1 MWLSTISGE
10 ATWSLSSSA
19 TLAACM
25 LWGHSPA
32 MWIAALGTVVAELL
46 VLRKPWMRAWFN
58 GGQMAITMWVAG
70 WVFTLLGG
78 PSDGLHALP
87 TGDVQAGQW
96 VALRLAPAILGLFA
110 GFLLVNRALVAVA
123 VAWSTDRPYL
133 RVLREDWFY
142 AERLLEDG
150 AAFLLAPLM
159 VISYRAIGYV
169 GVALFYAPL
178 FMIYESGRRYVEL
191 QKAQRQIVHTERL
204 AAKGEM
210 AAEIGHEL
218 RTQLAAISGHAQM
231 LLKDAERKVYEH
243 VERRGRIIIEQ
254 SRRMEVM
261 AKGLMDFS
269 RAELNVERVDLNAL
283 VQRSI
288 EFVRT
293 QNRFDG
299 VEWDLRLA
307 EQVPALRGDPGQ
319 LQQVL
324 LNLFV
329 NAADAMKEQ
338 ALGAQGHRG
347 DEFDRRPRAAGAD
360 RGHRH
365 RSRHRG
371 LEPHAHLRA
380 ALHDQARRARL
391 RALDLVP
398 HHREPRRAHHRREPA
413 GAGGVLHRHAA
424 RERVGGLGLI
434 PAAGWALVARVD
446 FGACVLFAEDGTLFT
461 ATVRGR
467 VMGRKKALGNAVVVG
482 DLVRLE
488 AGADQVVVDQ
498 VQPRRNVF
506 SRRAAGEQAIE
517 QVVAANLDQ
526 VVLVTSLAQPEF
538 TPGFADRVLAQAEHA
553 GIPARLVLNKTDLG
567 SADAG
572 ARPARTNTNAPACP
586 ATRCARRAARAW
598 RRCATPCTGGARS
611 SSGTRAWGRARC
623 STPWSPRWTCSW
635 AWSTRR
641 PARGATP
648 RRRRCWSARPRTSS

>member
-1 MWLSTISGE
+1 M
-10 ATWSLSSSA
+10 
-19 TLAACM
+19 
-25 LWGHSPA
+25 
-32 MWIAALGTVVAELL
+32 
-46 VLRKPWMRAWFN
+46 
-58 GGQMAITMWVAG
+58 
-70 WVFTLLGG
+70 
-78 PSDGLHALP
+78 
-87 TGDVQAGQW
+87 
-96 VALRLAPAILGLFA
+96 ALRLVPAILGLFA

-329 NAADAMKEQ
+329 NAADAMKDKPS
-338 ALGAQGHRG
+338 ARKVIGVTSSV
-347 DEFDRRPRAAGAD
+347 DD
-360 RGHRH
+360 RGRLV
-365 RSRHRG
+365 RIVVTDTGSGIAASNLTRVF
-371 LEPHAHLRA
+371 EPHFTTKPEGHGFGLSTSYRIITS
-380 ALHDQARRARL
+380 H
-391 RALDLVP
+391 
-398 HHREPRRAHHRREPA
+398 
-413 GAGGVLHRHAA
+413 GGRITA
-424 RERVGGLGLI
+424 ESPPGQ
-434 PAAGWALVARVD
+434 
-446 FGACVLFAEDGTLFT
+446 GACFTVTLP
-461 ATVRGR
+461 V
-467 VMGRKKALGNAVVVG
+467 N
-482 DLVRLE
+482 
-488 AGADQVVVDQ
+488 
-498 VQPRRNVF
+498 
-506 SRRAAGEQAIE
+506 
-517 QVVAANLDQ
+517 
-526 VVLVTSLAQPEF
+526 
-538 TPGFADRVLAQAEHA
+538 
-553 GIPARLVLNKTDLG
+553 G
-567 SADAG
+567 S
-572 ARPARTNTNAPACP
+572 
-586 ATRCARRAARAW
+586 
-598 RRCATPCTGGARS
+598 GG
-611 SSGTRAWGRARC
+611 WG
-623 STPWSPRWTCSW
+623 
-635 AWSTRR
+635 
-641 PARGATP
+641 
-648 RRRRCWSARPRTSS
+648 

>member
-1 MWLSTISGE
+1 VSRKLAVYVISVGLAAALLLGFNVPRELESQWGHYLAWILIFVLSESMWLSTISGE

-19 TLAACM
+19 TLAACV
-25 LWGHSPA
+25 LWGRSPA
-32 MWIAALGTVVAELL
+32 MWIAALGTVVAEFL
-46 VLRKPWMRAWFN
+46 VLRKPWTRAWFN

-70 WVFTLLGG
+70 WAFTLLGG
-78 PSDGLHALP
+78 PSGGLHALP
-87 TGDVQAGQW
+87 TGDVHTGQW

-123 VAWSTDRPYL
+123 VAWSTERPYL

-159 VISYRAIGYV
+159 VISYRAVGYV

-231 LLKDAERKVYEH
+231 LLKDSERQVYEH

-307 EQVPALRGDPGQ
+307 EQVPVLRGDPGQ

-329 NAADAMKEQ
+329 NAADAMREKPS
-338 ALGAQGHRG
+338 ARKVIGVTSSVDDHGRLVRIVVTDTGSGI
-347 DEFDRRPRAAGAD
+347 AASNLT
-360 RGHRH
+360 RVF
-365 RSRHRG
+365 
-371 LEPHAHLRA
+371 EPHFTTKPEGHGFGLSTSYRIITSHGGRITAESPPG
-380 ALHDQARRARL
+380 Q
-391 RALDLVP
+391 
-398 HHREPRRAHHRREPA
+398 
-413 GAGGVLHRHAA
+413 GACFTVTLP
-424 RERVGGLGLI
+424 VNGLG
-434 PAAGWALVARVD
+434 GW
-446 FGACVLFAEDGTLFT
+446 G
-461 ATVRGR
+461 
-467 VMGRKKALGNAVVVG
+467 
-482 DLVRLE
+482 
-488 AGADQVVVDQ
+488 
-498 VQPRRNVF
+498 
-506 SRRAAGEQAIE
+506 
-517 QVVAANLDQ
+517 
-526 VVLVTSLAQPEF
+526 
-538 TPGFADRVLAQAEHA
+538 
-553 GIPARLVLNKTDLG
+553 
-567 SADAG
+567 
-572 ARPARTNTNAPACP
+572 
-586 ATRCARRAARAW
+586 
-598 RRCATPCTGGARS
+598 
-611 SSGTRAWGRARC
+611 
-623 STPWSPRWTCSW
+623 
-635 AWSTRR
+635 
-641 PARGATP
+641 
-648 RRRRCWSARPRTSS
+648 

>member
-1 MWLSTISGE
+1 VSRKLAIYVMSVGLVAALLLGFNLPRELGPEWGHYLAWILIYVISESMWLSTISGE

-25 LWGHSPA
+25 LWGYAPA
-32 MWIAALGTVVAELL
+32 MWIAALGTVTAELL

-58 GGQMAITMWVAG
+58 GGQMAVTLWVAG
-70 WVFTLLGG
+70 LFFTLFGG
-78 PSDGLHALP
+78 PANGLHGLSP
-87 TGDVQAGQW
+87 GNVQAGQW
-96 VALRLAPAILGLFA
+96 MALRLAPAILGLFA
-110 GFLLVNRALVAVA
+110 AFLLVNRALVAVA

-159 VISYRAIGYV
+159 VISYGAIGYV
-169 GVALFYAPL
+169 GVALFCAPL

-254 SRRMEVM
+254 SRRMEAI

-269 RAELNVERVDLNAL
+269 RAELVVERVDLNSL

-329 NAADAMKEQ
+329 NAADAMK
-338 ALGAQGHRG
+338 
-347 DEFDRRPRAAGAD
+347 DRPSVRKVIGVTSSTDD
-360 RGHRH
+360 RGRLV
-365 RSRHRG
+365 RIVVTDTGPGIAASNLTRIF
-371 LEPHAHLRA
+371 EPHFTTKPEGHGFGLSTSYRIIVN
-380 ALHDQARRARL
+380 H
-391 RALDLVP
+391 
-398 HHREPRRAHHRREPA
+398 
-413 GAGGVLHRHAA
+413 GGRITA
-424 RERVGGLGLI
+424 ESQPG
-434 PAAGWALVARVD
+434 D
-446 FGACVLFAEDGTLFT
+446 GACFVVTLP
-461 ATVRGR
+461 VNG
-467 VMGRKKALGNAVVVG
+467 
-482 DLVRLE
+482 
-488 AGADQVVVDQ
+488 
-498 VQPRRNVF
+498 
-506 SRRAAGEQAIE
+506 
-517 QVVAANLDQ
+517 
-526 VVLVTSLAQPEF
+526 
-538 TPGFADRVLAQAEHA
+538 PG
-553 GIPARLVLNKTDLG
+553 G
-567 SADAG
+567 
-572 ARPARTNTNAPACP
+572 
-586 ATRCARRAARAW
+586 
-598 RRCATPCTGGARS
+598 
-611 SSGTRAWGRARC
+611 WG
-623 STPWSPRWTCSW
+623 
-635 AWSTRR
+635 
-641 PARGATP
+641 
-648 RRRRCWSARPRTSS
+648 

>member
-1 MWLSTISGE
+1 VSRKLAVYVISVGLAAALLLGFNVPRELESQWGHYLAWILIFVLSESMWLSTISGE

-19 TLAACM
+19 TLAACV
-25 LWGHSPA
+25 LWGRSPA
-32 MWIAALGTVVAELL
+32 MWIAALGTVVAEFL
-46 VLRKPWMRAWFN
+46 VLRKPWTRAWFN

-70 WVFTLLGG
+70 WAFTLLGG
-78 PSDGLHALP
+78 PSGGLHALP
-87 TGDVQAGQW
+87 TGDVHTGQW

-123 VAWSTDRPYL
+123 VAWSTERPYL

-159 VISYRAIGYV
+159 VISYRAVGYV

-231 LLKDAERKVYEH
+231 LLKDSERQVYEH

-307 EQVPALRGDPGQ
+307 EQVPVLRGDPGQ

-329 NAADAMKEQ
+329 NAADAMKEKPS
-338 ALGAQGHRG
+338 ARKVIAVTSSVDDHGRLVRIVVTDTGSGI
-347 DEFDRRPRAAGAD
+347 AASNLT
-360 RGHRH
+360 RVF
-365 RSRHRG
+365 
-371 LEPHAHLRA
+371 EPHFTTKPEGHGFGLSTSYRIITSHGGRITAESPPG
-380 ALHDQARRARL
+380 Q
-391 RALDLVP
+391 
-398 HHREPRRAHHRREPA
+398 
-413 GAGGVLHRHAA
+413 GACFTVTLP
-424 RERVGGLGLI
+424 VNGLG
-434 PAAGWALVARVD
+434 GW
-446 FGACVLFAEDGTLFT
+446 G
-461 ATVRGR
+461 
-467 VMGRKKALGNAVVVG
+467 
-482 DLVRLE
+482 
-488 AGADQVVVDQ
+488 
-498 VQPRRNVF
+498 
-506 SRRAAGEQAIE
+506 
-517 QVVAANLDQ
+517 
-526 VVLVTSLAQPEF
+526 
-538 TPGFADRVLAQAEHA
+538 
-553 GIPARLVLNKTDLG
+553 
-567 SADAG
+567 
-572 ARPARTNTNAPACP
+572 
-586 ATRCARRAARAW
+586 
-598 RRCATPCTGGARS
+598 
-611 SSGTRAWGRARC
+611 
-623 STPWSPRWTCSW
+623 
-635 AWSTRR
+635 
-641 PARGATP
+641 
-648 RRRRCWSARPRTSS
+648 

>member
-1 MWLSTISGE
+1 MSRKLVVYVVSVGLVAAVLLGFNLPPELEGQWGHYLAWILICVLSESMWLSAISGE

-19 TLAACM
+19 TLAAAM
-25 LWGHSPA
+25 LWGRAPA
-32 MWIAALGTVVAELL
+32 MWIAALSTVVAEFL
-46 VLRKPWMRAWFN
+46 VLRKPWTRAWFN
-58 GGQMAITMWVAG
+58 GGQMVVTMWVAG
-70 WVFTLLGG
+70 WAFALLGG
-78 PSDGLHALP
+78 TSGGLQSLRG
-87 TGDVQAGQW
+87 GDVHAGQLL
-96 VALRLAPAILGLFA
+96 ALRLVPAILGMFA

-159 VISYRAIGYV
+159 VISFRAIGYV

-191 QKAQRQIVHTERL
+191 KKAQSQIIHTERL

-231 LLKDAERKVYEH
+231 LLKDADRKVYEH

-283 VQRSI
+283 IQRSI

-329 NAADAMKEQ
+329 NAADAMKEKSS
-338 ALGAQGHRG
+338 ARKVIWVTSSV
-347 DEFDRRPRAAGAD
+347 DD
-360 RGHRH
+360 RGRLV
-365 RSRHRG
+365 RIVVTDTGSGIVASNLTRVF
-371 LEPHAHLRA
+371 EPHFTTKPEGHGFGLSTSYRIVASHGGRITA
-380 ALHDQARRARL
+380 ESPPGQ
-391 RALDLVP
+391 
-398 HHREPRRAHHRREPA
+398 
-413 GAGGVLHRHAA
+413 GASFSVTLPVNGPGG
-424 RERVGGLGLI
+424 
-434 PAAGWALVARVD
+434 
-446 FGACVLFAEDGTLFT
+446 
-461 ATVRGR
+461 
-467 VMGRKKALGNAVVVG
+467 
-482 DLVRLE
+482 
-488 AGADQVVVDQ
+488 
-498 VQPRRNVF
+498 
-506 SRRAAGEQAIE
+506 
-517 QVVAANLDQ
+517 
-526 VVLVTSLAQPEF
+526 
-538 TPGFADRVLAQAEHA
+538 
-553 GIPARLVLNKTDLG
+553 
-567 SADAG
+567 
-572 ARPARTNTNAPACP
+572 
-586 ATRCARRAARAW
+586 
-598 RRCATPCTGGARS
+598 
-611 SSGTRAWGRARC
+611 WG
-623 STPWSPRWTCSW
+623 
-635 AWSTRR
+635 
-641 PARGATP
+641 
-648 RRRRCWSARPRTSS
+648 

>member
-1 MWLSTISGE
+1 MSRRLAIYVVSVGLSAALLLGFNVPHEFESQWGHYVAWVLVFVLSESLWLSTVSGE
-10 ATWSLSSSA
+10 STWSLSSSA

-25 LWGHSPA
+25 LWGRSPA

-46 VLRKPWMRAWFN
+46 VLRKPWTRAWFN

-70 WVFTLLGG
+70 WAFTVLGG
-78 PSDGLHALP
+78 PAGGLHALQ

-96 VALRLAPAILGLFA
+96 VALGLAPAILGLFA
-110 GFLLVNRALVAVA
+110 AFLLVNRAFVAVA

-169 GVALFYAPL
+169 GVVLFYAPL
-178 FMIYESGRRYVEL
+178 FIIYESGRRYVEL

-231 LLKDAERKVYEH
+231 LLKDAERKVFEH

-269 RAELNVERVDLNAL
+269 RAELNVQRVDLNSL
-283 VQRSI
+283 VRRSI

-307 EQVPALRGDPGQ
+307 EQVPELRGDPGQ

-329 NAADAMKEQ
+329 NAADAMKDRPS
-338 ALGAQGHRG
+338 ARKVIGVTSSV
-347 DEFDRRPRAAGAD
+347 DE
-360 RGHRH
+360 
-365 RSRHRG
+365 
-371 LEPHAHLRA
+371 
-380 ALHDQARRARL
+380 RARL
-391 RALDLVP
+391 VRIVVTDTGTGIAASNLNRVFEP
-398 HHREPRRAHHRREPA
+398 HFTTKPEGHGFGLSTSYRIIASH
-413 GAGGVLHRHAA
+413 GGRITA
-424 RERVGGLGLI
+424 ESPPGQ
-434 PAAGWALVARVD
+434 
-446 FGACVLFAEDGTLFT
+446 GACFTVTLP
-461 ATVRGR
+461 V
-467 VMGRKKALGNAVVVG
+467 N
-482 DLVRLE
+482 
-488 AGADQVVVDQ
+488 
-498 VQPRRNVF
+498 
-506 SRRAAGEQAIE
+506 
-517 QVVAANLDQ
+517 
-526 VVLVTSLAQPEF
+526 
-538 TPGFADRVLAQAEHA
+538 
-553 GIPARLVLNKTDLG
+553 G
-567 SADAG
+567 S
-572 ARPARTNTNAPACP
+572 
-586 ATRCARRAARAW
+586 
-598 RRCATPCTGGARS
+598 GG
-611 SSGTRAWGRARC
+611 WG
-623 STPWSPRWTCSW
+623 
-635 AWSTRR
+635 
-641 PARGATP
+641 
-648 RRRRCWSARPRTSS
+648 